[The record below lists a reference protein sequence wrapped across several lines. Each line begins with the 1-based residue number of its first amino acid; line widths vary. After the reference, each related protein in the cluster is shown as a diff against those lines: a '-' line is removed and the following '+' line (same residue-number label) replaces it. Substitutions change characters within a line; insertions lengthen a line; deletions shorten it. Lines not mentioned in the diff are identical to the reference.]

1 MCVTHDRAVL
11 QLTYFLIDKRVGVRT
26 VIQFA
31 AADIDVRVALS
42 TGVDAVSCDTCALL
56 ASVASTEF
64 KATEV
69 GNSEPRFI
77 DI

>member
-1 MCVTHDRAVL
+1 VCVTHDRAVL
-11 QLTYFLIDKRVGVRT
+11 QPTYFTIDKRVGVRT

-31 AADIDVRVALS
+31 AADIDVRVALG
-42 TGVDAVSCDTCALL
+42 TGVDAVSCTSALL

-69 GNSEPRFI
+69 GTFETRFT